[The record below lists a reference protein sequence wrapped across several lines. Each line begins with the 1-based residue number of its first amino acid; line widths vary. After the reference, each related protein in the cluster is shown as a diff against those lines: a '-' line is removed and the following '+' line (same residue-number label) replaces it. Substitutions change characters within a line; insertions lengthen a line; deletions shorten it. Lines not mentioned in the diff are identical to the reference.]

1 MNKNNSIAGNLTLLI
16 LMTGFSLFASNK
28 KYVKNADQTLQ
39 SIYKLYGVENNLLLR
54 ETYPFNAQN
63 KVTYLADSDQASTP
77 NLYAYLWPYSGS
89 LTATVCMYDATN
101 NNKYRAMLDKK
112 VIPGLE
118 LYCDSSRRPIAY
130 ASYIKTATAD
140 RFYDDNIWLGID
152 FTDMYMLSK
161 NKKYLAKA
169 LVIWDF
175 ILSGNNNV
183 LDGGIFWC
191 EQKKESKHACSNAPA
206 SVYALKL
213 FEATNDS
220 AFFYKGLELYNWT
233 IKHLQDTTD
242 YLIYDNINR
251 NGNIDK
257 AKYSYNSGQ
266 MINAAA
272 LLFKL
277 TGQME
282 YLQNAQK
289 IAKSAYN
296 RFFTDNKNV
305 GEPDKILKKGDV
317 WFTGVLL
324 RGFIELYEI
333 DKNNTYLKIFKQNL
347 DYAWLHMR
355 TKDGLFNSD
364 WTGKTTDNSNWLL
377 TQFAMVEMYARM
389 SQIKIN

>member
-1 MNKNNSIAGNLTLLI
+1 
-16 LMTGFSLFASNK
+16 MTGFSLFASDK
-28 KYVKNADQTLQ
+28 RYVKNAALTLQ

-54 ETYPFNAQN
+54 ETYPFNVQN
-63 KVTYLADSDQASTP
+63 KVTYLADSEQASSH

-89 LTATVCMYDATN
+89 LTATVSLYDATHKK
-101 NNKYRAMLDKK
+101 KYRVMLDKK

-118 LYCDSSRRPIAY
+118 LYCDSSRSPIAY

-140 RFYDDNIWLGID
+140 RFYDDNIWIGID
-152 FTDMYMLSK
+152 FTDMYMLSQ
-161 NKKYLAKA
+161 NKDYLAKA
-169 LVIWDF
+169 LVIWNF
-175 ILSGNNNV
+175 IQSGNTKD
-183 LDGGIFWC
+183 LGGGIYWC

-242 YLIYDNINR
+242 YLIFDNINR
-251 NGNIDK
+251 NGNVDK

-272 LLFKL
+272 QLYKL
-277 TGQME
+277 TGQTE
-282 YLQNAQK
+282 YLKQAQQ

-296 RFFTDNKNV
+296 RFFTENKNA
-305 GEPDKILKKGDV
+305 EIPARILKRGDI

-324 RGFIELYEI
+324 RGFIELYKE
-333 DKNNTYLKIFKQNL
+333 DRNDTYLKIFKQNL

-355 TKDGLFNSD
+355 AENGLFNSD
-364 WTGKTTDNSNWLL
+364 WTGKTTDSSKWLL
-377 TQFAMVEMYARM
+377 SQFAMVEMYARM